1 MSGLEEKK
9 DLDHQ
14 MLKIKDLP
22 NIDLETISSEVSKLL
37 EENKVQFKSM
47 GEAPWIVRK
56 LSVFCNDLYIGYKDT
71 VYVPDG
77 HVDVAQ
83 SKDAKDRV
91 IAASKLIP
99 WVYAVKNGSVSTM
112 FNLLNTL
119 FSTQVRSYYFLYEYA
134 LLKSHDLPE
143 IPELVATGF
152 ISTRRNFLGFRKNS
166 DKVLLVLKAM
176 LASKI
181 LTKPSPEL
189 TQTS

>member
-1 MSGLEEKK
+1 
-9 DLDHQ
+9 
-14 MLKIKDLP
+14 MLKVKDLP
-22 NIDLETISSEVSKLL
+22 KIDLESVSLEVTKLL
-37 EENKVQFKSM
+37 EENKVQFKSIE
-47 GEAPWIVRK
+47 EAPRIIKK
-56 LSVFCNDLYIGYKDT
+56 LSIFCNDLYISYKDT
-71 VYVPDG
+71 VYVPVG

-91 IAASKLIP
+91 IATSKLIP
-99 WVYAVKNGSVSTM
+99 WVYAVKNGSVSTIP
-112 FNLLNTL
+112 NLLNTL

-181 LTKPSPEL
+181 LVKTSPEL